1 MRGIRQAIPDSDKS
15 STLACALLRLSQS
28 GAEATSKDPSEDDK
42 RLARAVV
49 TPVGSRLT
57 QSLLALPSGLSEP
70 LIQSLASLSTASL
83 LELCTSPLGSRVIEA
98 ALKADGANQP
108 RAKLR
113 KAMLAEC
120 PRLARDKLGSF
131 VVEAAF
137 DSSAVDD
144 KCKLMEVW
152 RLPVAKPPLSLGSS
166 EPTPSQALAPVEAS
180 LRSSTHGA
188 FLLKKAFAELLG
200 EEEPSRRGATLQ
212 PSRES
217 GRKRGGAVDL
227 TGGFEKAHAQRG
239 AAAGSKLAHEEQEIL
254 PPLPSLLASTRLSYL
269 YLNPSTRLASAGMG
283 RKKRKAAT
291 QSEPKGRARKEA
303 KSGGGSSSWL
313 SAALTG
319 GVSTKPLATK
329 RKFSMT

>member
-1 MRGIRQAIPDSDKS
+1 M
-15 STLACALLRLSQS
+15 LC
-28 GAEATSKDPSEDDK
+28 
-42 RLARAVV
+42 
-49 TPVGSRLT
+49 
-57 QSLLALPSGLSEP
+57 SL
-70 LIQSLASLSTASL
+70 QTASL
-83 LELCTSPLGSRVIEA
+83 LELCTSPLGSRVVEA

-188 FLLKKAFAELLG
+188 FLLKKVTPAL
-200 EEEPSRRGATLQ
+200 
-212 PSRES
+212 
-217 GRKRGGAVDL
+217 
-227 TGGFEKAHAQRG
+227 
-239 AAAGSKLAHEEQEIL
+239 
-254 PPLPSLLASTRLSYL
+254 PLPSPTRDGWHFPRVASPRV
-269 YLNPSTRLASAGMG
+269 A
-283 RKKRKAAT
+283 
-291 QSEPKGRARKEA
+291 
-303 KSGGGSSSWL
+303 
-313 SAALTG
+313 AALH
-319 GVSTKPLATK
+319 SLEATP
-329 RKFSMT
+329 